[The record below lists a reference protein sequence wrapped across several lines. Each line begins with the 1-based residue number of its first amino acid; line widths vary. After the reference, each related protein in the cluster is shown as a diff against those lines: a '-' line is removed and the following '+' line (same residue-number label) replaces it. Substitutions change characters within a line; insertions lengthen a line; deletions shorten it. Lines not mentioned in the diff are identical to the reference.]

1 MAAAREVTP
10 PIETYEF
17 WNVVSANNLYEY
29 LQEKVRRR
37 DNRISETDLFFTVKH
52 TGGGFYFNIGKLEYD
67 SKLKVMKFKKI
78 SHISLHFDPRKRNA
92 FHYIEDSKGFEIRF
106 IPKIEYDDG
115 KYYVT
120 FIYDKEED
128 KKVTCERDSIFRY
141 FENLLSFIVQRRL
154 ADSRDAG
161 SRYRFRGSPPRW
173 SYLSKYLKYKLKYLN
188 LKKKLA
194 NMQK

>member
-52 TGGGFYFNIGKLEYD
+52 TGGGLYFNIGKLEYD
-67 SKLKVMKFKKI
+67 SKSRGMKFKKI

-106 IPKIEYDDG
+106 IPIIEYVEG
-115 KYYVT
+115 ESLVT
-120 FIYDKEED
+120 FTYNKEED
-128 KKVTCERDSIFRY
+128 KWFTGERDSIFRY
-141 FENLLSFIVQRRL
+141 FEKLLSFIVRRRL

-161 SRYRFRGSPPRW
+161 SRYRFRGSPPR
-173 SYLSKYLKYKLKYLN
+173 SPYRLKYLKYKLKYLN